1 MKKGVYILK
10 LQKFGFTKTKAYGLC
25 GAVLASMFFATVQVS
40 ADEMTS
46 PVSLQVAQVADSG
59 AVLVQSSDLTEAVTN
74 AQNAGA
80 TVTRGQTQ
88 TVANESA
95 AQADYAN
102 QVAAINQ
109 AVQDKAQEVANYEA
123 EKANVEAENA
133 KITQSN
139 ADKKAAYEQA
149 LSDYETEKANV
160 EAENVAIAQRNA
172 DKKTAYEEALAEAEA
187 NKDKD
192 GYLSEVTSQTLLFDD
207 GTGAVRTITS
217 GNKVLTADEAGQEV
231 ETLLAGHSS
240 GPFLAL
246 NARESVKAGDEAV
259 ALKTG
264 ESVTVE
270 YTNLPN
276 ATLNGVK
283 IGKVK
288 YIYTLKEAPKGSTL
302 LLISADPTVT
312 VKYHDYYDK
321 VVLNMDVT
329 FYDEAGQEIDPT
341 GALIAFSTLNKT
353 TNSTEFVQNFNGRFI
368 EITGSSIKVR
378 GDGAYADSSNSYKSE
393 GSKYDA
399 GEWDVE
405 NNPLEYFGAIAGQA
419 TGHINFDFGAENRGY
434 IWYAF
439 NSKVKATGIPT
450 VPIYEQELPLPTLP
464 VEPIYDPLK
473 ELPQEPAPL
482 TVTYHLNQYVPEVP
496 APEQPEP
503 VTPTKAT
510 PLAEQSVV
518 TLPQTGEDGSWVA
531 VASGLGMAV
540 FGLVSIRKRKN

>member
-1 MKKGVYILK
+1 MK

-25 GAVLASMFFATVQVS
+25 GAVLASMIFATAQVS

-46 PVSLQVAQVADSG
+46 PVSPQVAQVADSG

-80 TVTRGQTQ
+80 TVTQGQTE
-88 TVANESA
+88 TVANEAA

-109 AVQDKAQEVANYEA
+109 VVQDKAQEVANYEA

-133 KITQSN
+133 QITQSN

-149 LSDYETEKANV
+149 LADYEAEKANV
-160 EAENVAIAQRNA
+160 EAENKAIAQRNA
-172 DKKTAYEEALAEAEA
+172 DKKTAYEQALAEAEA

-192 GYLSEVTSQTLLFDD
+192 GYLSEVTSQILLFDD

-259 ALKTG
+259 VLKMG

-276 ATLNGVK
+276 AILNGVK

-353 TNSTEFVQNFNGRFI
+353 TNSTEFVQSFNGRFI
-368 EITGSSIKVR
+368 EITGSSIKVH

-419 TGHINFDFGAENRGY
+419 IGHINFDFGAENRGY

-450 VPIYEQELPLPTLP
+450 VPIYEQELPLPILP

-503 VTPTKAT
+503 VMPTKAT

-531 VASGLGMAV
+531 VVSGLGMAV
-540 FGLVSIRKRKN
+540 FGLVSIRKRKV

>member
-1 MKKGVYILK
+1 MKVE
-10 LQKFGFTKTKAYGLC
+10 KFGFTKSKAYGLC
-25 GAVLASMFFATVQVS
+25 GAILASLMFATMQVS
-40 ADEMTS
+40 ADETTAS
-46 PVSLQVAQVADSG
+46 SALPQVTQIADSG
-59 AVLVQSSDLTEAVTN
+59 AIVVQSQDLTTAVAN

-80 TVTRGQTQ
+80 TVTQGQTQ
-88 TVANESA
+88 TVANEA
-95 AQADYAN
+95 TAQADYAS

-109 AVQDKAQEVANYEA
+109 AVQAKADEVASYQA
-123 EKANVEAENA
+123 EKAQVEAENA
-133 KITQSN
+133 AITQAN

-149 LSDYETEKANV
+149 VADYQAETARV
-160 EAENVAIAQRNA
+160 EEENKAIAQRNA
-172 DKKTAYEEALAEAEA
+172 DKKAAYEQALAEAEA

-192 GYLSEVTSQTLLFDD
+192 GYLSEVTAQTLLFDD
-207 GTGAVRTITS
+207 GTGATRTITS
-217 GNKVLTADEAGQEV
+217 GNKILTADEAGKEV

-246 NARESVKAGDEAV
+246 NARESVKVGDAAV
-259 ALKTG
+259 VLKIG

-276 ATLNGVK
+276 ATLNGVT

-288 YIYTLKEAPKGSTL
+288 YIYTLKEAPKGSNL

-312 VKYHDYYDK
+312 VKYHDYYDRT
-321 VVLNMDVT
+321 LINMDIT

-353 TNSTEFVQNFNGRFI
+353 NNSVEFIQNFNGRLI
-368 EITGSSIKVR
+368 EITGSSIKIHA
-378 GDGAYADSSNSYKSE
+378 DGAYADFSNSYKSE

-405 NNPLEYFGAIAGQA
+405 NNPLEYYGAIAGQA

-450 VPIYEQELPLPTLP
+450 VPIYEEELPLPTEP
-464 VEPIYDPLK
+464 VEPTYDPLK
-473 ELPQEPAPL
+473 ELPQEPSPL
-482 TVTYHLNQYVPEVP
+482 EVTYHLNQYVPEQPTP
-496 APEQPEP
+496 A
-503 VTPTKAT
+503 TPTKTT
-510 PLAEQSVV
+510 PVAQQTVV
-518 TLPQTGEDGSWVA
+518 TLPQTGEEGTA
-531 VASGLGMAV
+531 LAAAAGLAMAT
-540 FGLVSIRKRKN
+540 FGLVGIRKRKA